1 MKYLTK
7 KVLRTWL
14 SLVFDFSFQN
24 FRGRPPGRPRGRST
38 SLPKVSFPPKG
49 PPRNAIEKRTA
60 ENLFGAATNFVS
72 VDQPPLDQ
80 GNGDSFPCHLCSAVF
95 KMRQL
100 LDKHLKSHEKGTARV
115 PRSTPGEF
123 SCGVCG
129 QTFSFQVFLQSN
141 NT

>member
-1 MKYLTK
+1 M
-7 KVLRTWL
+7 
-14 SLVFDFSFQN
+14 VFYFSFQN

-38 SLPKVSFPPKG
+38 SLPRVSFPPKG